1 MTSFMRLLRSTA
13 QKHGLCVMVGIIPSC
28 VCFASAPPFGLRA
41 ELKWRSRTDKRDPR
55 TDVHTGTE

>member
-1 MTSFMRLLRSTA
+1 MVCVLWWVLSLRVFVSR
-13 QKHGLCVMVGIIPSC
+13 PR
-28 VCFASAPPFGLRA
+28 PFGLRA